1 MYLVTSLFVLI
12 DDVTTE
18 KQKMKIF
25 EDYKYEWKNNDVI
38 KLLTSLL
45 KF

>member
-1 MYLVTSLFVLI
+1 MTSLFVLI

-18 KQKMKIF
+18 KQKMKTF
-25 EDYKYEWKNNDVI
+25 EDCKYEWKNNDSYDVI